1 MKNVNGLLI
10 TALLSLLLTVPAFS
24 QQDSVN
30 QIEDLKERID
40 RIQEQNEQLIRKIQQ
55 ENAKRIKELQ
65 ERIEELET
73 QKRYTTGSD
82 KPDEQL
88 DSRIESI
95 VDKKIEAKTPEWIK
109 IGFSEDFPSYY
120 RSRVRFIKNGTFLG
134 ATDSTDEIFFADSRL
149 AIAPVVNVHDYLS
162 VRTQFDIARN
172 VIWGGTGD
180 ELIDDT
186 LYEAPS
192 PSDSFRGALLRDV
205 TDTFSGEFLSPTEDV
220 DLVDL
225 RSLYFVATTPYGEFW
240 VGRQPFD
247 WGMGIVNNA
256 GSMPDQDLGSIVDR
270 FEFDTALLSLIDKK
284 WERLETNFIIDRL
297 KEGRSIGSFDEGDGW
312 DAGFVL
318 LYHGDNYK
326 LGAYLFGIFQNNFA
340 LGEGLTAD
348 LDPGINT
355 SLFATYTLS
364 PFRFSFEMQHIFGE
378 INDIGDPVI
387 GFLGQDHIDI
397 TWDNISLAARTEYHT
412 YNRYVKDVNL
422 EFGLAKGDDASTP
435 DKLEG
440 NVLFFNNAFTV
451 DNLLF
456 KHVIPTVYAMEGSV
470 INSFYFR
477 TWSTMRLAD
486 SLYLTPQALLAW
498 VDERNALSADL
509 FSPMPKVDRFL
520 GTELEATLSWK
531 IMDNMW
537 FDLIG
542 SLIFSG
548 GGLDGLM
555 AQRAFIEG
563 ASDSLDEADPANLPF
578 AVQGRF
584 VITLDDII
592 GNWTGT
598 STNMQRAFFG
608 Y

>member
-1 MKNVNGLLI
+1 MKNAIGIVLS
-10 TALLSLLLTVPAFS
+10 LSLLFILPSPVFS
-24 QQDSVN
+24 QEKPGS
-30 QIEDLKERID
+30 QIDVLKERID
-40 RIQEQNEQLIRKIQQ
+40 QIQQQNEELIRKIQQ
-55 ENAKRIKELQ
+55 ENAARIKELQ
-65 ERIEELET
+65 QRIEELEE
-73 QKRYTTGSD
+73 KRYTKEPEIKEDDLDRKIKTIV
-82 KPDEQL
+82 DE
-88 DSRIESI
+88 SIES
-95 VDKKIEAKTPEWIK
+95 KTPEWIK

-120 RSRVRFIKNGTFLG
+120 RSRARFIKNGTFLG
-134 ATDSTDEIFFADSRL
+134 VTDSTDEIFFADSRL

-172 VIWGGTGD
+172 IIWGGTGD

-192 PSDSFRGALLRDV
+192 PRDSFRGALLRDV
-205 TDTFSGEFLSPTEDV
+205 TNTFSGDFLSPTEDV
-220 DLVDL
+220 DLVDI

-270 FEFDTALLSLIDKK
+270 FEFDTALLSLIDEK
-284 WERLETNFIIDRL
+284 WRRLETNFIIDRL
-297 KEGRSIGSFDEGDGW
+297 REGRSIGSFDEGDGW

-348 LDPGINT
+348 LDPGMNT
-355 SLFATYTLS
+355 SLFASYTLS
-364 PFRFSFEMQHIFGE
+364 PFRFSFELQHLFGE
-378 INDIGDPVI
+378 INDISEPVST
-387 GFLGQDHIDI
+387 FLGQDSIDI
-397 TWDNISLAARTEYHT
+397 TWDNISIAARTEYHP
-412 YNRYVKDVNL
+412 YHSSVKDVSL
-422 EFGLAKGDDASTP
+422 EFGWAKGDDASTP

-440 NVLFFNNAFTV
+440 NVLFFNNAFAV

-456 KHVIPTVYAMEGSV
+456 KHVVPTIYAMEGSV

-477 TWSTMRLAD
+477 TWSTLRLTD

-498 VDERNALSADL
+498 VDERSALSTDL
-509 FSPMPKVDRFL
+509 FNPLPKVDRFM
-520 GTELEATLSWK
+520 GTEIEATLSWK
-531 IMDNMW
+531 LMDNLW

-542 SLIFSG
+542 SFIFSG
-548 GGLDGLM
+548 GGLDDLM

-563 ASDSLDEADPANLPF
+563 ATDSIDEADPADIPY

-584 VITLDDII
+584 IITLDDII
-592 GNWTGT
+592 GTWTGT
-598 STNMQRAFFG
+598 SANKQRAFFG